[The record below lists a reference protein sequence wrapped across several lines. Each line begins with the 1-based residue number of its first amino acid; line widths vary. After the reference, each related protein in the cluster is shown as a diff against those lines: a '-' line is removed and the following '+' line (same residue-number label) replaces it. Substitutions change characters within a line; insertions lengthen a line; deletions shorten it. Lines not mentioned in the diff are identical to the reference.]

1 MIDVNAIKR
10 IDPEIVLSK
19 LGLSYKKV
27 GGNIFTSIRD
37 EKTPSVSI
45 HNKNGQWL
53 YKDFGDGSGGSWI
66 DLTMKVLNVDYK
78 SAIQILS
85 SDYSISAPSF
95 SRPAFEKKDIATKR
109 KNSMTINAVK
119 DQIDDKRLIEYLKS
133 RNITIIPSWLKQINY
148 TVTKND
154 KEYINN
160 ALAIKNSKDGYAL
173 RSEKF
178 KGNIGASGY
187 SFFKGAN
194 PDKNLI
200 IVEGMFDALSVNQ
213 INRNVDILCLN
224 SVENL
229 NDKVVQAIKNK
240 NYKKVLIGL
249 DNDEAG
255 KKAVLKLKSLDNTFE
270 IKLKDC
276 KDINDCLV
284 KSPFELKNYLNLNL
298 NNVKPRPNVNQ
309 QVAVALAK

>member
-1 MIDVNAIKR
+1 MIDVNVIKR

-19 LGLSYKKV
+19 LGLSYKRI
-27 GGNIFTSIRD
+27 GGNIFTSVRD

-66 DLTMKVLNVDYK
+66 DLAMKVFNIDYK
-78 SAIQILS
+78 SVIQILS
-85 SDYSISAPSF
+85 SDYSISVPSF
-95 SRPAFEKKDIATKR
+95 SRPAFEKKDHVTKR
-109 KNSMTINAVK
+109 KNSMTINAVE
-119 DQIDDKRLIEYLKS
+119 DQINDKRLIEYLKS
-133 RNITIIPSWLKQINY
+133 RKITLIPSWLKQINY

-178 KGNIGASGY
+178 KGNIGSSGY

-194 PDKNLI
+194 PGKNLI
-200 IVEGMFDALSVNQ
+200 IVEGMFDALSANQ
-213 INRNVDILCLN
+213 INSNIDILCLN

-229 NDKVVQAIKNK
+229 NDKIIQAIKNK

-255 KKAVLKLKSLDNTFE
+255 KKAVLKLKTLNNSIE

-276 KDINDCLV
+276 KDINDCLI
-284 KSPFELKNYLNLNL
+284 KSPVEIENYLNLNL
-298 NNVKPRPNVNQ
+298 NTVKPRPNVNQ
-309 QVAVALAK
+309 QVVVSLVK